1 MRERGTS
8 AQTPPPRDASVYAH
22 RRARIASPRQIGQN
36 RGMSVV
42 ERTIEIAGLSLAARV
57 HGPEDGI
64 PVLALH
70 GWLDNAATYDG
81 LAPLLPGCQVVALDL
96 AGHGLSGRRVGAAY
110 TFIDYVADL
119 AAVAEALG
127 WRTFNL
133 MGHSLGAGVAA
144 LLAGTWP
151 DRVRRLVLLEGLGP
165 LSDLEARA
173 PERLAEAI
181 AAELAVRPGERPG
194 YADPELVARRLA
206 EATQMQIESARV
218 LLGRGLHELRPG
230 RWDWR
235 ADPRLRLPSR
245 IRLTEPQVVAFLR
258 AIACPTLLLRAEPGM
273 PIDAKY
279 LEDRVSHITDLQLV
293 RHPGGHHVHLDDP
306 AGVAALVLPFLRG

>member
-1 MRERGTS
+1 MS
-8 AQTPPPRDASVYAH
+8 A
-22 RRARIASPRQIGQN
+22 
-36 RGMSVV
+36 V
-42 ERTIEIAGLSLAARV
+42 ERIIEISGLSLAARV
-57 HGPEDGI
+57 HGPEDGR

-70 GWLDNAATYDG
+70 GWLDNAATYEG
-81 LAPLLPGCQVVALDL
+81 LAPLLPGCRVVALDL
-96 AGHGLSGRRVGAAY
+96 AGHGMSARRVGASY
-110 TFIDYVADL
+110 TFIDFVADV
-119 AAVAEALG
+119 AAVASALG
-127 WRTFNL
+127 WQKFDL

-165 LSDLEARA
+165 LSDPDARA
-173 PERLAEAI
+173 PDRLRDALAG
-181 AAELAVRPGERPG
+181 ELAARAGGERPG
-194 YADPELVARRLA
+194 YPDPEEVARRLA
-206 EATQMQIESARV
+206 DATQMQIESARI
-218 LLGRGLHELRPG
+218 LLRRGLYEPRPG

-245 IRLTEPQVVAFLR
+245 IRLTEPQVEAFLR

-279 LEDRVSHITDLQLV
+279 LEDRVRLIADLHLV

-306 AGVAALVLPFLRG
+306 VGVAAHVLPFLQAP